1 MQKAIRILNL
11 VLVAFVFLIA
21 LAICAQATELKTGV
35 GIVNVSSG
43 LRLREKPDSN
53 AEIISTASY
62 GDTAVVIRESN
73 GWYLVDYN
81 LDIGYMSAEYLD
93 FKTAENVE
101 LGDGEINSASVNVRS
116 KPSSDS
122 ESLVQLSEGDRA
134 RIIGINNGWYKIV
147 YGSTTGY
154 VRSDLMNLTEPPRSN
169 SSGFASNQ
177 TIANELIEYAQDY
190 LGTSYVW
197 GGTSPSTGFD
207 CSGYTKYVYSNF
219 GYSLNRTAAQQLGNG
234 TSISK
239 SELQVGDLVFFGNTY
254 SSSAAATHVGIYVG
268 DNQFIHSASGGV
280 KITSLSD
287 DYYAPRY
294 VGARRVL

>member
-11 VLVAFVFLIA
+11 VLVAFVFLVA
-21 LAICAQATELKTGV
+21 LAISAQATELKTGV

-43 LRLREKPDSN
+43 LRLREKPDSS

-62 GDTAVVIRESN
+62 GDTAVIIREVD

-93 FKTAENVE
+93 FKVAENVE

-122 ESLVQLSEGDRA
+122 ESLVQLVEGDRA
-134 RIIGINNGWYKIV
+134 QIIGINN
-147 YGSTTGY
+147 GY
-154 VRSDLMNLTEPPRSN
+154 VRSDLMTLTEPPLSN
-169 SSGFASNQ
+169 SSGYASNQ
-177 TIANELIEYAQDY
+177 TIANELIDYAEGF

-207 CSGYTKYVYSNF
+207 CSGFTKYVYANF
-219 GYSLNRTAAQQLGNG
+219 GYTLNRTAAQQLGNG
-234 TSISK
+234 TSVSK
-239 SELQVGDLVFFGNTY
+239 SELQIGDLVFFGNTY

-268 DNQFIHSASGGV
+268 DSQFIHSASGGV
-280 KITSLSD
+280 KITALSD

-294 VGARRVL
+294 VGARRIL